1 MHCTQQDAECTR
13 SCVSCNITN
22 GWCSLGRGISN
33 FHITSSPST
42 EYYHLHYANTF
53 KQQNTQNRLKYT
65 AHACVV
71 GNRTTSSAT
80 ARSWI
85 SPSPGNGFL
94 RRLPAMGGGEGG
106 WVKLPQHIS
115 SSRENSDKNSNG
127 YTYVFWVKLSSS
139 GTSDFVGR
147 RNTNNFAGF
156 TDTRVVPKKQTSVR
170 DYVRNM

>member
-1 MHCTQQDAECTR
+1 VHCTQQDAECTR

-115 SSRENSDKNSNG
+115 SSRENSDKIPTATPMFSG
-127 YTYVFWVKLSSS
+127 SS
-139 GTSDFVGR
+139 FL
-147 RNTNNFAGF
+147 
-156 TDTRVVPKKQTSVR
+156 VVVHPILWDVEIPITLLVLQIHVSFQKKQTSVR